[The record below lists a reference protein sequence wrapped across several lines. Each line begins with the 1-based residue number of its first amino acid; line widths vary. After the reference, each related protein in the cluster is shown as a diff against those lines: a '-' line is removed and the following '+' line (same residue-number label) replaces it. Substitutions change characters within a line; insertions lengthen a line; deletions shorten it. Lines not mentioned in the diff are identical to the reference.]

1 VLFATVLFFANAS
14 SKFEQRRV
22 RVLAFL
28 FAAAVFIFVV
38 VRIAMLPL

>member
-1 VLFATVLFFANAS
+1 VLFFANAS

-22 RVLAFL
+22 RVVAFL
-28 FAAAVFIFVV
+28 FAASVFTFAL